1 MKKHATSAALLLA
14 ALAWFVPALSGGSPS
29 VHAACTTIAILAVMS
44 YGADLV
50 LSYLGE
56 VSLGHTI
63 FWAAGG
69 YTASLLA
76 VNAGWNGWQTAGAA
90 VGVSLVL
97 AALLGLVTLRT
108 REFVFSL
115 VTYAAAV
122 VAMEIAF
129 NWPFLGGSDGVVGVP
144 PLELTI
150 FGKGITGAGDAA
162 LWPVAWGLLMLTL
175 LFIHR
180 FRRSRLGTSA
190 LMVQM
195 NPDLAQALGVDARAV
210 RFLVFVASAPISA
223 LAGWLYAYQRAY
235 VGPDMFE
242 SYFLVLMLTAIVIVG
257 RRLLLGPVIGTALII
272 VQQTFFSI
280 GGDGDKIVL
289 GAVLAAILLLWP
301 RGLIGLW
308 EALVSRRSSPLP
320 PSAPTR
326 S

>member
-1 MKKHATSAALLLA
+1 MKALATPAALILA
-14 ALAWFVPALSGGSPS
+14 ALAYFVPSLAGGTP
-29 VHAACTTIAILAVMS
+29 VVYAACTAIAILSVMA
-44 YGADLV
+44 YGADLI

-69 YTASLLA
+69 YAASLLA

-90 VGVSLVL
+90 IVVSLVL
-97 AALLGLVTLRT
+97 AALLGLATLRT

-122 VAMEIAF
+122 VAMEVAF
-129 NWPFLGGSDGVVGVP
+129 NWPFLGGSDGIVGVP
-144 PLELTI
+144 PLTLTL
-150 FGKGITGAGDAA
+150 FGKGINGAGNDA
-162 LWPVAWGLLMLTL
+162 LWPVAWALLMLTL
-175 LFIHR
+175 LFIQR
-180 FRRSRLGTSA
+180 FRQSRLGTSA

-235 VGPDMFE
+235 VGPDMFDT
-242 SYFLVLMLTAIVIVG
+242 YFLVLMLTAIVIVG
-257 RRLLLGPVIGTALII
+257 RRLLLGPLIGTALVI

-289 GAVLAAILLLWP
+289 GSVLAVILLFWP
-301 RGLIGLW
+301 KGLVGIWTFLSLQ
-308 EALVSRRSSPLP
+308 AARKSRR
-320 PSAPTR
+320 
-326 S
+326 